1 MDTDSGTD
9 GKGAV
14 KTEYGVVKTD
24 LGTDGTGVVKTEYGV
39 VKTNSGTDGTG
50 GVKTEYRVVKTDSDI
65 PNGVGKT
72 ESDTEWTSGIVKT
85 EGPGQTS
92 PSRENNFL
100 SHSSASPQNIGH

>member
-24 LGTDGTGVVKTEYGV
+24 LGTDGTEGVKTEHRVVKTE
-39 VKTNSGTDGTG
+39 
-50 GVKTEYRVVKTDSDI
+50 SDR

-72 ESDTEWTSGIVKT
+72 ESDSDRTTGVVKT
-85 EGPGQTS
+85 KGHRQMS
-92 PSRENNFL
+92 PSWENNL
-100 SHSSASPQNIGH
+100 RSHSSASPQNIGLV